1 MKEIKQVIT
10 TQSFGFIPKG
20 TILNVTM
27 RVDSHNNVL
36 LDIDAKD
43 IPRCTLN
50 PSPLIVSKTGT
61 RIQHSRFALV

>member
-1 MKEIKQVIT
+1 MKATKQIIT

-20 TILNVTM
+20 TIINVTV

-50 PSPLIVSKTGT
+50 PSPLVLSGT